1 MKRNAIEELRTA
13 LHQLGRATRPVLSA
27 ATGLSKVRVNQLV
40 ADMLRSG
47 ELRELPQPVMSS
59 GRPARQYEFAGR
71 FAEHL
76 LIFIDA
82 HEGAYRVRLDVLDA
96 VGTLVEST
104 ERRYA
109 HIQSSS
115 FPALIEDY
123 EGRGLQS
130 VILCL
135 GVDLRF
141 TGLRAL
147 VQERCGCPLRI
158 EALST
163 SLAERKEGSLSI
175 AFESGRIPRAHY
187 FQDGHLRR
195 TGNVALL
202 PMPDSWETLD
212 YEDRTM
218 LEEMVAR
225 LVLFLACPLS
235 PQRVLLVADCWTE
248 RLESR
253 IRYNC
258 SSKLRDTSLPEMQF
272 LPLRGKEG
280 LKRLHSNLV

>member
-1 MKRNAIEELRTA
+1 MKRNAIEELRSA
-13 LHQLGRATRPVLSA
+13 LYQMRHATRPALSA

-40 ADMLRSG
+40 AEMLLAG
-47 ELRELPQPVMSS
+47 ELQELPQPVLSN
-59 GRPARQYEFAGR
+59 GRPAREYGFAAK

-76 LIFIDA
+76 LIYIDA
-82 HEGAYRVRLDVLDA
+82 AAGTYRVNLVVLNA
-96 VGTLVEST
+96 VGGVVEST

-115 FPALIEDY
+115 FPAMLEDY

-141 TGLRAL
+141 SGLRAL
-147 VQERCGCPLRI
+147 VRERCGCPLRI

-163 SLAERKEGSLSI
+163 SLAERREGSLSI
-175 AFESGRIPRAHY
+175 AFEPSRVPRAHY
-187 FQDGHLRR
+187 YQDGQLRR

-202 PMPDSWETLD
+202 PMPDSWQTLD

-225 LVLFLACPLS
+225 LVLFLACALS
-235 PQRVLLVADCWTE
+235 PQRVLLFADCWTE
-248 RLESR
+248 RLENR

-258 SSKLRDTSLPEMQF
+258 SSKLRDVILPEMQF
-272 LPLRGKEG
+272 LPLRGDDG
-280 LKRLHSNLV
+280 LQRLHSNLV